1 MSLFRDLKRIYRDGW
16 KLVWRNPF
24 VSLASIIIITL
35 SLFLIS
41 FTLVFYGV
49 LDNSLAKIEQR
60 VDVKFYLLPDTPKP
74 ELEKFVSQIKTFK
87 GIDKVRIITKEEAL
101 TNFLKRYEK
110 DQLIRRS
117 IDELGENPLGPSVSV
132 RAKDP
137 HIYGKIVEEVNKR
150 IVPDFPYLDHVNYRD
165 NSYIIERLNLFSS
178 VARKISYA
186 LIAFF
191 SALAVFIV
199 LIFMGLVI
207 YSAKT
212 EIWVKR
218 LIGAEN
224 RYISGPFAVA
234 GIIYGF
240 FSAFIVVATVVP
252 VSSWVGKLTQSFFGD
267 MNPAVYVHNNLIPLT
282 VFTFSTGMML
292 GYLASMFVVRRY
304 LKK

>member
-1 MSLFRDLKRIYRDGW
+1 MSLFRDIKRIYRDGL

-24 VSLASIIIITL
+24 VSFASVVVISL

-41 FTLVFYGV
+41 FTLIFYGV
-49 LDNSLAKIEQR
+49 LESSLAKIEQR

-74 ELEKFVSQIKTFK
+74 ELDEFISRLSAID
-87 GIDKVRIITKEEAL
+87 GIEEVRAISKEEAL
-101 TNFLKRYEK
+101 ARFLKRYEK

-137 HIYGKIVEEVNKR
+137 RLYGKIVEEVQKR
-150 IVPDFPYLDHVNYRD
+150 ILPDFPYIDHVDYRD
-165 NSYIIERLNLFSS
+165 NEYIIQRLNLFSS
-178 VARKISYA
+178 IARKISYT

-218 LIGAEN
+218 LVGAEN

-234 GIIYGF
+234 GVVYGF
-240 FSAFIVVATVVP
+240 LSAIIVTLSIFP
-252 VSSWVGKLTQSFFGD
+252 TSSWIGELTGSFFGD
-267 MNPAVYVHNNLIPLT
+267 MNLAKYVYSNWVPLT
-282 VFTFSTGMML
+282 VFILSMGMML
-292 GYLASMFVVRRY
+292 GYVASMLVVRRY
-304 LKK
+304 LRK

>member
-1 MSLFRDLKRIYRDGW
+1 MSLFRDLKRIYRDGG

-24 VSLASIIIITL
+24 VSFASVLVISL

-41 FTLVFYGV
+41 FVLVFYGV
-49 LDNSLAKIEQR
+49 LDTSLAKIEQR
-60 VDVKFYLLPDTPKP
+60 VDVKFYLLPDTPEP
-74 ELEKFVSQIKTFK
+74 EMNKFISQLKTMDGVEKVQVVSKEDALE
-87 GIDKVRIITKEEAL
+87 
-101 TNFLKRYEK
+101 NFLKRYNE

-137 HIYGKIVEEVNKR
+137 QLYKKIIEEVRKV
-150 IVPDFPYLDHVNYRD
+150 IVPDFPYIDHVNYQD
-165 NSYIIERLNLFSS
+165 NAYIIQRLNLFSS
-178 VARKISYA
+178 IARKVSYV

-199 LIFMGLVI
+199 LIFMSIVI

-234 GIIYGF
+234 GIIYGII
-240 FSAFIVVATVVP
+240 SSVVVMAIFLPTI
-252 VSSWVGKLTQSFFGD
+252 SRVGKLTETFFGPT
-267 MNPAVYVHNNLIPLT
+267 NPANYVHSNIIPLSIFILS
-282 VFTFSTGMML
+282 VGVML
-292 GYLASMFVVRRY
+292 GYLASMLVVRRY
-304 LKK
+304 LRK